1 MKIAIIAALLALA
14 FGGAAQAQT
23 TCSCA
28 TGTRTASAAA
38 LSSLLSGKMVCAA
51 LGSEA
56 WQEWH
61 NAGSLVDY
69 KMGPGD
75 QIDPST
81 IVGSYVV
88 NVDNTI
94 SYTYGAS
101 TYKYELC
108 TTAVVAGATTYAFCG
123 AQFGGRDILN
133 AHIGGKGQLTSCT
146 TVPGSG
152 FKAARR

>member
-1 MKIAIIAALLALA
+1 MKNVITAALLALA
-14 FGGAAQAQT
+14 FGGAAQAQS

-28 TGTRTASAAA
+28 AGARTASAAA
-38 LSSLLSGKMVCAA
+38 LSSLVTGKMVCAMV
-51 LGSEA
+51 GSEA

-61 NAGSLVDY
+61 NAGSLTDY

-75 QIDPST
+75 KNDPST
-81 IVGSYVV
+81 VVGSYVV
-88 NVDNTI
+88 NADNTI
-94 SYTYGAS
+94 SYTYDAS
-101 TYKYELC
+101 TYRYEVC
-108 TTAVVAGATTYAFCG
+108 TTAGGSYAFCG

-152 FKAARR
+152 FSAVRR